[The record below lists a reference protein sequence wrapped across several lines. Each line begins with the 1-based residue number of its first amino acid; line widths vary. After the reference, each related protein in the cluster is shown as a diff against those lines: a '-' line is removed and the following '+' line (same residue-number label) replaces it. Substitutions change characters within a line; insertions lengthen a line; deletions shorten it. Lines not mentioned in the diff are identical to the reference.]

1 MSNLNTF
8 VLTNPGE
15 TIQNT
20 PIIKLDGNNT
30 VVYTD
35 PMGRQTVVSL
45 SQQPV
50 TTIPIQTFN
59 VPPILASRYE
69 YQDVNDDSELHQ
81 KVMKKI
87 YTNVYNF
94 IIPNEHPYMLNYIKK
109 KNGDYMMVKN
119 MKEFKSNKTKESEYE
134 GKLQYIAHNV
144 YPKTSMYS
152 DVKQYLDTYDIKWFD
167 IEETKTKLYDMII
180 KKIKKKLVDLVT

>member
-1 MSNLNTF
+1 MSNTF
-8 VLTNPGE
+8 VLTSPGE
-15 TIQNT
+15 TINNT
-20 PIIKLDGNNT
+20 PIIKLDNNNT
-30 VVYTD
+30 VIYTD

-59 VPPILASRYE
+59 VPPILSSRYE
-69 YQDVNDDSELHQ
+69 YQDVNEDSELHQ

-87 YTNVYNF
+87 YTNMYNF
-94 IIPNEHPYMLNYIKK
+94 IIPNEHPYMLNYIKRK
-109 KNGDYMMVKN
+109 GGDYVMVKN

-144 YPKTSMYS
+144 YTKSSMYS
-152 DVKQYLDTYDIKWFD
+152 DVKQYLDVHDLKWYEIEESKTKVYDI
-167 IEETKTKLYDMII
+167 II
-180 KKIKKKLVDLVT
+180 KKLKNKLVNLIS

>member
-1 MSNLNTF
+1 MSNLNSF

-20 PIIKLDGNNT
+20 PIIKLDNNNS

-35 PMGRQTVVSL
+35 NMGRQTVISL

-50 TTIPIQTFN
+50 TTIPIQSYAY
-59 VPPILASRYE
+59 PPILASRYE
-69 YQDVNDDSELHQ
+69 YQDVNEDSDLHQ

-87 YTNVYNF
+87 YTNIYNF

-109 KNGDYMMVKN
+109 NKGDYSMVKN
-119 MKEFKSNKTKESEYE
+119 IKEFKATKTKEGEYE
-134 GKLQYIAHNV
+134 NKLQYMAHNI
-144 YPKTSMYS
+144 YSKSMMYN
-152 DVKQYLDTYDIKWFD
+152 DVKQYLETYDIKWFD
-167 IEETKTKLYDMII
+167 IEDNKTKVYEMII
-180 KKIKKKLVDLVT
+180 KKLKRKLADLAS